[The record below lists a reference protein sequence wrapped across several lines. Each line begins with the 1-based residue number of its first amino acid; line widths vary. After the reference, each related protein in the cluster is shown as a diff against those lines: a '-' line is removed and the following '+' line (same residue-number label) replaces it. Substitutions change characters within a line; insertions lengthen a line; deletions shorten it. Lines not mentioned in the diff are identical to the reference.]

1 MWTAYTKYIRTQV
14 NKDRLVDTLLFG
26 HVFKKSEDDMAAT
39 SQYCYAIDKQ
49 RSNAFADFKLMIGTE
64 NFVGIPSSHTAGKEG
79 VQANMNGI
87 ARVCNCSIDQVLMF
101 L

>member
-1 MWTAYTKYIRTQV
+1 MWSAYTKYIRTQV

-26 HVFKKSEDDMAAT
+26 HVFKKSEDDLAAT
-39 SQYCYAIDKQ
+39 SQYCYAIDGK
-49 RSNAFADFKLMIGTE
+49 RSNAFGDFKLMIGTE
-64 NFVGIPSSHTAGKEG
+64 NFSGIPRSHTDGKES

-87 ARVCNCSIDQVLMF
+87 ARVCNCSVDQVLQF